1 MSLRVKQRIPLKIKR
16 MGINGEGIGFYK
28 RTLVFVPGALKGE
41 EVFCQATA
49 VKKNFVQARL
59 LKVNKASKARVQP
72 PCPIYDECGGCQI
85 MHLTYKK
92 QLDFKDDI
100 IRQAL
105 KKFQPIGYENYEIR
119 PTKGMDNPY
128 HYRAKLQF
136 QTRHFADSVKA
147 GLFASNSHRLV
158 PLESC
163 LVQDELTQ
171 EIVNKATELL
181 DKYKIPIYNERKIAG
196 VRTIMVRK
204 GQASSQVQIIFV
216 TSKDIR
222 LTALIKELRLAFPQI
237 VTIAINYNSS
247 KSSEIYG
254 EKTQILWGKET
265 IEEEVLDYSFSLSP
279 RAFYQLNPQQTQVL
293 YQEAVAALD
302 AQPDDDLI
310 DAYCGVGTIGFA
322 FANKV
327 RSVRGM
333 DVIPESIEDAKENAK
348 TLGLSNTYY
357 ETGKAEDIIPKWY
370 QEGYRASALV
380 VDPPRVGLDDKLLK
394 TIIDVRPAK
403 MVYVSCNA
411 STLARDLVALSQVY
425 QVDYIQSVDM
435 FPHTARVEAV
445 VKLRKK

>member
-59 LKVNKASKARVQP
+59 LKVNKASKDRVQP

-105 KKFQPIGYENYEIR
+105 KKFQPTGYENYEIR
-119 PTKGMDNPY
+119 STKGMDNPY

-136 QTRHFADSVKA
+136 QTRHFSGLVKA

-196 VRTIMVRK
+196 IRTIMVRK

>member
-1 MSLRVKQRIPLKIKR
+1 M
-16 MGINGEGIGFYK
+16 
-28 RTLVFVPGALKGE
+28 
-41 EVFCQATA
+41 
-49 VKKNFVQARL
+49 
-59 LKVNKASKARVQP
+59 
-72 PCPIYDECGGCQI
+72 
-85 MHLTYKK
+85 
-92 QLDFKDDI
+92 
-100 IRQAL
+100 
-105 KKFQPIGYENYEIR
+105 
-119 PTKGMDNPY
+119 
-128 HYRAKLQF
+128 
-136 QTRHFADSVKA
+136 
-147 GLFASNSHRLV
+147 
-158 PLESC
+158 
-163 LVQDELTQ
+163 
-171 EIVNKATELL
+171 